1 MSYITYTHDLGVSL
15 GFAYELFYRIKDLG
29 IRYMSMRDSFDI
41 SKRLS
46 IGGAV
51 ADDSSRIIKPRII
64 SSDAKT
70 ITFSRIRF
78 WIAGVA
84 PFSIT
89 ISDGGLGVDV
99 YYDKL
104 QFLPEDFEKGRF
116 EIAFNKIFIEPT
128 VAIKNLGEYD
138 IHAIIG
144 FIRKIKGFDKTEFT
158 QMMISRALEIAEK
171 LSSSY
176 DISVVMIDGSIIP
189 AFIPEIY
196 FSMLKSFEY
205 FLEFIKIMLEKER
218 EILQR
223 FINIYERVYGS
234 KNIVMVGAI
243 KKSTD
248 KSLQRMVGIFHED
261 TDQELLERVMK
272 KENIA
277 VIGPF
282 VKRRVFELNNVLR
295 RNNMYNEDV
304 SIISYYMKGSY
315 DMTPLQLEFV
325 FSRNIDHEMR
335 DLFMKVIYN
344 LLIKDKFGRTTLKP
358 IDIMDRLIKKRSK
371 IIEKVYKAKAE
382 RELYK
387 KMKEYENKFTNS
399 PDRKGVYPLYIL
411 Q

>member
-1 MSYITYTHDLGVSL
+1 MSHIAYTHDLGVSL
-15 GFAYELFYRIKDLG
+15 GFAYELFHRIKDLG
-29 IRYMSMRDSFDI
+29 IKYISMRDTFDI

-84 PFSIT
+84 PFSIA

-99 YYDKL
+99 IYDKL

-138 IHAIIG
+138 IRAIKG

-196 FSMLKSFEY
+196 FGMSKSFEY
-205 FLEFIKIMLEKER
+205 FSEFIKIMLEKER

-223 FINIYERVYGS
+223 FINIYERVYKS

-243 KKSTD
+243 KK
-248 KSLQRMVGIFHED
+248 
-261 TDQELLERVMK
+261 
-272 KENIA
+272 
-277 VIGPF
+277 
-282 VKRRVFELNNVLR
+282 
-295 RNNMYNEDV
+295 
-304 SIISYYMKGSY
+304 
-315 DMTPLQLEFV
+315 
-325 FSRNIDHEMR
+325 
-335 DLFMKVIYN
+335 IY
-344 LLIKDKFGRTTLKP
+344 
-358 IDIMDRLIKKRSK
+358 
-371 IIEKVYKAKAE
+371 
-382 RELYK
+382 
-387 KMKEYENKFTNS
+387 
-399 PDRKGVYPLYIL
+399 
-411 Q
+411 